1 MNFSADQGNSLGA
14 SAGNGLSS
22 EKLKPSDAWLFFI
35 WPVRER
41 LADL

>member
-1 MNFSADQGNSLGA
+1 MDYGETASSIGT

-22 EKLKPSDAWLFFI
+22 ERPRSGDSWLFFI